1 MAWSPWLAVWMT
13 ALLLMPATGAS
24 RTPDLAREQ
33 RMAAEIVDAILDGEP
48 VELETAQGV
57 RFLGI
62 YTESAMQPATGTLV
76 ILHGR
81 GFHPDWADVVQPLRV
96 GLIEHGWNT
105 LSIQLPVLA
114 KEAKYLD
121 YVEVFP
127 AAVPRIEAA
136 LAAARERGNGK
147 VVMVAHSCG
156 AHMAQ
161 HWLLEGGA
169 SASGAIDAFV
179 GIGMGATD
187 YGQAMAEPFVF
198 DRLSI
203 PVLDVYAER
212 DFPAVRRLAPQRWAL
227 MKQGGHAD
235 NAQIEIPDAEH
246 YFVDRGEALVEAI
259 AAWLNQL

>member
-1 MAWSPWLAVWMT
+1 
-13 ALLLMPATGAS
+13 
-24 RTPDLAREQ
+24 
-33 RMAAEIVDAILDGEP
+33 MAAEIVDAILDGDP
-48 VELETAQGV
+48 IELETAQGL

-62 YTESAMQPATGTLV
+62 FTESTTQPATGTLL

-81 GFHPDWADVVQPLRV
+81 GFHPDWADVIQPLRV

-114 KEAKYLD
+114 KEAKYFD

-127 AAVPRIEAA
+127 DAVPRIESA
-136 LAAARERGNGK
+136 LAAARGQGAGRF
-147 VVMVAHSCG
+147 VVIAHSCG

-169 SASGAIDAFV
+169 SAVDAIDAFV

-187 YGQAMAEPFVF
+187 YGQAMVEPFVL
-198 DRLSI
+198 DRLRI

-227 MKQGGHAD
+227 MQRGGHPD
-235 NAQIEIPDAEH
+235 NAQVVIPDAEH

-259 AAWLNQL
+259 ADWLSRW